1 MTVAVA
7 RPPEPQPLHRLARAG
22 ILSLGGSVAIQGLN
36 VVSGVILARALG
48 PAARGE
54 LAAVLLWPGILAAVG
69 GLSTAEGVAYFTARA
84 SSPMQATVA
93 TALAISL
100 AQAMVLMAA
109 GYLLMPLVL
118 GHYGGGTV
126 RAGRLYL
133 LSLPP
138 YLLGQAAM
146 ALLQGRQRWVTL
158 NLIRVVITA
167 TTVAGLVLLLS
178 AGRVTVLNATTLYIA
193 VSAVGLAATVAA
205 LAASGWFGL
214 HPDARLARSITVF
227 GLKAHVGSL
236 AGQANLNLDK
246 AAIAVFL
253 SSRDLGVY
261 SVAVTLSA
269 PLTMIGTAIGTVAL
283 PAVAASGS
291 APERRHAFA
300 WLVRSTLVLS
310 AATTVTLV
318 VLTPLLMRTF
328 FGVGFLSGVLIAQVA
343 ITAALARGVG
353 YVLAYGLCAFNR
365 PLAPSIAEA
374 LAVLA
379 TVVGLAVLLPSL
391 GLVGAAITSLV
402 AYSVSAAYMLWFAQ
416 RRLEMPLTDLLLPRQ
431 GDIGQWIRCV
441 RRDRP

>member
-1 MTVAVA
+1 MQRTMSTPAA
-7 RPPEPQPLHRLARAG
+7 TAEAAAA
-22 ILSLGGSVAIQGLN
+22 STSVSGLN
-36 VVSGVILARALG
+36 
-48 PAARGE
+48 
-54 LAAVLLWPGILAAVG
+54 
-69 GLSTAEGVAYFTARA
+69 A
-84 SSPMQATVA
+84 SPTCSPC
-93 TALAISL
+93 S
-100 AQAMVLMAA
+100 
-109 GYLLMPLVL
+109 
-118 GHYGGGTV
+118 
-126 RAGRLYL
+126 R
-133 LSLPP
+133 
-138 YLLGQAAM
+138 
-146 ALLQGRQRWVTL
+146 
-158 NLIRVVITA
+158 
-167 TTVAGLVLLLS
+167 
-178 AGRVTVLNATTLYIA
+178 
-193 VSAVGLAATVAA
+193 
-205 LAASGWFGL
+205 
-214 HPDARLARSITVF
+214 ARLTTWFRSGHASKCT
-227 GLKAHVGSL
+227 
-236 AGQANLNLDK
+236 
-246 AAIAVFL
+246 
-253 SSRDLGVY
+253 
-261 SVAVTLSA
+261 VTLSA

>member
-22 ILSLGGSVAIQGLN
+22 FLSLGGSVAIQGLN

-48 PAARGE
+48 PSARGE

-84 SSPMQATVA
+84 SSPTQATAA

-100 AQAMVLMAA
+100 AQAIVLMAA
-109 GYLLMPLVL
+109 GYLLMPVVL
-118 GHYGGGTV
+118 GHYGVDTV

-133 LSLPP
+133 LSIAP

-146 ALLQGRQRWVTL
+146 AVLQGRQRWMTL
-158 NLIRVVITA
+158 NLVRVVITA

-178 AGRVTVLNATTLYIA
+178 AGRVTVLNATALYIVVA
-193 VSAVGLAATVAA
+193 AVGLAATVAA
-205 LAASGWFGL
+205 LAARGWLGVR
-214 HPDARLARSITVF
+214 PDARLGRSITVF

-261 SVAVTLSA
+261 AVAVTLSA

-283 PAVAASGS
+283 PAVAASAS

-310 AATTVTLV
+310 TVTAVTLV

-328 FGVGFLSGVLIAQVA
+328 FGVGFLSGVLVAQVA
-343 ITAALARGVG
+343 ITAALVRGVG

-365 PLAPSIAEA
+365 PLAPSIAEV
-374 LAVLA
+374 LAVVA
-379 TVVGLAVLLPSL
+379 TAIGLAALLPSL
-391 GLVGAAITSLV
+391 GLVGAAITSLA

-416 RRLEMPLTDLLLPRQ
+416 RRLEMPLADLLLPRQ
-431 GDIGQWIRCV
+431 GDIGEWIRCV
-441 RRDRP
+441 RR